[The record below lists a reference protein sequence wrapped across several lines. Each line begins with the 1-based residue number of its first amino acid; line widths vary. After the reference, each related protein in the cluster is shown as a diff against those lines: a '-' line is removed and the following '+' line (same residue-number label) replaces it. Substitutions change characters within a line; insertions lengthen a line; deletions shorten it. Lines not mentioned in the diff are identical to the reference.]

1 MEKPEQIQ
9 YLVRKWNDLDPTEH
23 QQFEEI
29 DISELFQDRNPY
41 NSKVNQFDPDEKNED
56 QNMDQEDEKYHNEDN
71 FSKNNVQTNKVVKLK
86 EVKKRRPR
94 KSKV

>member
-1 MEKPEQIQ
+1 MEKTEQIQ
-9 YLVRKWNDLDPTEH
+9 YLVTKWNDLDPAEH

-71 FSKNNVQTNKVVKLK
+71 FSKNNLQTNKVVKLK

-94 KSKV
+94 KIKV